1 MKLNNIKNK
10 DIELGLAM
18 LKTTYIFSFFISF
31 FSLLDPSSI
40 SAQKFTMDNAIQR
53 LITDSVLRSG
63 QVGICVMDARTGE
76 ILGAHNSAMSL
87 IPASNMKIVTTAAG
101 LKILG
106 GDFTF
111 KTELQ
116 HDGYIKDSVLFGN
129 IIIKGYGD
137 PTLGSSQMDNVL
149 GMQPLLDSF
158 ALIIKRLGINNI
170 QGKIIGDGTAFDKT
184 TALPTWLW
192 EDLGN
197 YYGAGPSGLN
207 MNENS
212 YELNFAQNP
221 NIGSPP
227 SVTGFS
233 PHIPD
238 FTMYN
243 EVNSASGGG
252 DNSYIYSAP
261 YAQVGVVRG
270 TIPAGYGLFKVS
282 GSIPDPPYFAAWH
295 LRRTLG
301 EKGVAVGDSAATQIW
316 LEHKSVDMNPRKTF
330 FTWQSHRLSTIV
342 ERANMESVNLYCESI
357 LRAIALQE
365 KGIGSNAAGIEVVKK
380 FWQSQGVTTDGMF
393 MQDGSGLSPRNG
405 LTPFQLANMLRII
418 SLDNQWFMPFYQSL
432 PESGLTGTM
441 KGMFKN
447 YPFAIGKIRAKS
459 GTITRTRAFS
469 GYANTLDGR
478 LIAFSIILNNFTCS
492 QNDIRKRLEQFMAD
506 LVKL

>member
-1 MKLNNIKNK
+1 MKFNNLTNRCR
-10 DIELGLAM
+10 GLYLM
-18 LKTTYIFSFFISF
+18 LYKTIYYFIFYFTFFVLSFT
-31 FSLLDPSSI
+31 PSVW
-40 SAQKFTMDNAIQR
+40 AQKFTMDNAIQR

-63 QVGICVMDARTGE
+63 QVGICIMDARTGE
-76 ILGAHNSAMSL
+76 ILGSHNSTMSL

-116 HDGYIKDSVLFGN
+116 YDGYIKDSVLSGN

-137 PTLGSSQMDNVL
+137 PTLGSPKMDNVL
-149 GMQPLLDSF
+149 IMQGVLDSF
-158 ALIIKRLGINNI
+158 AQEIKRLGINKI
-170 QGKIIGDGTAFDKT
+170 TGKIIGDGTAFEKE
-184 TALPTWLW
+184 TALSTWLW
-192 EDLGN
+192 GDLGN

-207 MNENS
+207 LNENM
-212 YELNFAQNP
+212 YELNFVQNP
-221 NIGSPP
+221 TIGSPP
-227 SVTGFS
+227 SVVNFT
-233 PHIPD
+233 PHVPD

-243 EVNSASGGG
+243 EVTSASGGG
-252 DNSYIYSAP
+252 DNSYIYAAP

-270 TIPAGYGLFKVS
+270 TIPAGYGLFKIN
-282 GSIPDPPYFAAWH
+282 GSVPDPPYFAAWH
-295 LRRTLG
+295 LHRTLR
-301 EKGVAVGDSAATQIW
+301 EKGVEVKDSAATQIW
-316 LEHKSVDMNPRKTF
+316 LEHKSVDLNPRKTF
-330 FTWQSHRLSTIV
+330 FTWQSVRLSTIV
-342 ERANMESVNLYCESI
+342 EHANLESVNLYCESI

-365 KGIGSNAAGIEVVKK
+365 KGQGSNDVGTDVVKK
-380 FWQSQGVTTDGMF
+380 FWQSQGVNTDGMF

-405 LTPFQLANMLRII
+405 LTPFQLTSMLRII
-418 SLDNQWFMPFYQSL
+418 AADNQWFMPFYQSL

-447 YPFAIGKIRAKS
+447 YPIAIGKIRAKS

-478 LIAFSIILNNFTCS
+478 LIAFSVILNNFTCS